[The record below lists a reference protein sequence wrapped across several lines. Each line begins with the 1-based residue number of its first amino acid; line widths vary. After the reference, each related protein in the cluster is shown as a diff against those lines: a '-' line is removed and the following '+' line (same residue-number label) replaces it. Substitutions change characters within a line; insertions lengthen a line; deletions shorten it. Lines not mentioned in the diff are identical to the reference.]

1 MPGQVIS
8 VSTQVT
14 LKPTPEQKAQLATLQ
29 KAVDAGL
36 DKVLTDD
43 QKKQLKQMR
52 ADFARGGRLGGLPGG
67 LAPGSGGP
75 GGGPPGSPGGN
86 HHLFRAYK
94 YGPNY
99 PGLAGKVMKPGKTV
113 EELQSHEPEEAKG
126 SEKPKATASR

>member
-1 MPGQVIS
+1 M
-8 VSTQVT
+8 
-14 LKPTPEQKAQLATLQ
+14 AALQ

-36 DKVLTDD
+36 HKVLTDD

-52 ADFARGGRLGGLPGG
+52 DDFARGGPPGGLPGG
-67 LAPGSGGP
+67 PARGP
-75 GGGPPGSPGGN
+75 GGGPPASPEGN
-86 HHLFRAYK
+86 HHVFRAYK